1 MIIMGDCLNS
11 ISKIDQG
18 SIQSVITSPPYW
30 GLRNYDNENQLG
42 QEDTPEEFVSKLV
55 DIFSEIKKVLKDDGT
70 VWVNI
75 GDTYFG
81 AKGGHFDSDNSITT
95 DNTGIEYRMKR
106 QAPPKHEYLKVKD
119 LVGVPWMFAVAMQ
132 KRGWYLRQDIIWHK
146 PVPMPEAVND
156 RLQKSHEHIFL
167 FSKKPKYY
175 FDTAAI
181 SLPKKEG
188 EGWVRRHDVWE
199 IPTSNYQGAHFAV
212 FPQKLPEL
220 CIKASTKEIDTV
232 LDPFMGSGTTLRAAK
247 DLGRKA
253 IGIEL
258 EERYCEIAAKR
269 MSQLVMELN

>member
-1 MIIMGDCLNS
+1 MGDCLKS
-11 ISKIDQG
+11 ISKIDEG

-81 AKGGHFDSDNSITT
+81 AKGGHFDGDNSITT

-119 LVGVPWMFAVAMQ
+119 LAGVPWMFAVAMQ

-167 FSKKPKYY
+167 FSKKKNYY
-175 FDTAAI
+175 FNTEAI
-181 SLPKKEG
+181 GVDRKEG
-188 EGWVRRHDVWE
+188 EGWVRRHDVWD
-199 IPTSNYQGAHFAV
+199 IPTSHFQGAHFAV
-212 FPQKLPEL
+212 FPEKLPEL
-220 CIKASTKEIDTV
+220 CIKASTKENDIV
-232 LDPFMGSGTTLRAAK
+232 LDPFMGSGTTAYVAQRLSR
-247 DLGRKA
+247 RWV
-253 IGIEL
+253 GIEL
-258 EERYCEIAAKR
+258 NPEYVKIINKR
-269 MSQLVMELN
+269 TAQQELF

>member
-1 MIIMGDCLNS
+1 MIIMGDCLKS

-81 AKGGHFDSDNSITT
+81 AKGGHFDGDNSITT

-119 LVGVPWMFAVAMQ
+119 LAGVPWMFAVAMQ

-167 FSKKPKYY
+167 FSKKKNYY
-175 FDTAAI
+175 FNTEAI
-181 SLPKKEG
+181 GVDRKEG
-188 EGWVRRHDVWE
+188 EGWVRRHDVWD
-199 IPTSNYQGAHFAV
+199 IPTSHFQGAHFAV
-212 FPQKLPEL
+212 FPEKLPEL
-220 CIKASTKEIDTV
+220 CIKASTKENDIV
-232 LDPFMGSGTTLRAAK
+232 LDPFMGSGTTAYVAQRLSR
-247 DLGRKA
+247 RWV
-253 IGIEL
+253 GIEL
-258 EERYCEIAAKR
+258 NPEYVKIINKR
-269 MSQLVMELN
+269 TAQQELF